1 MFNVYE
7 HAISKYEF
15 LNIYEFNDLNEVV
28 NFSEVSKFIS
38 CISRALILG
47 FGKRYWDCW
56 DTYYWHLKVK

>member
-7 HAISKYEF
+7 HAISKCEF

-47 FGKRYWDCW
+47 FGKRY
-56 DTYYWHLKVK
+56 